1 MTKKIILMRHAK
13 SYWGEN
19 GRLLF
24 KGNDHDRP
32 LNDRGK
38 KTTKLMFQYFLDQ
51 KINIDFIFSSTAKR
65 ATETLVPFKNK
76 LISKFGYEI
85 NKKLYTFNY
94 FDLLT
99 FTKEI
104 DDKYEK
110 ILLISHNPSIQ
121 NFCLKYI
128 MNRRNNPE
136 FEKLKLKFPT
146 AAVAILK
153 SNTKKWNSFDK
164 LGFELK
170 KFVTPKSISD

>member
-1 MTKKIILMRHAK
+1 MRHAK

-32 LNDRGK
+32 LNERGK
-38 KTTKLMFQYFLDQ
+38 KTTRLMFQYFLDQ

-94 FDLLT
+94 FDLLK

-146 AAVAILK
+146 SAIAILK

>member
-1 MTKKIILMRHAK
+1 MRHAK

-19 GRLLF
+19 SRLLF

-38 KTTKLMFQYFLDQ
+38 KTTRLMFQYFLDQ